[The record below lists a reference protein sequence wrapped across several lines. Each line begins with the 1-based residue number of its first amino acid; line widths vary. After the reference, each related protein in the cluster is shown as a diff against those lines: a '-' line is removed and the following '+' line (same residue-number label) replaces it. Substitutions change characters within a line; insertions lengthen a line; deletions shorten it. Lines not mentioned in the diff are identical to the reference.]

1 MAMPPER
8 NRGKHAPEGKVGKGR
23 SPTSPPRASTTT
35 LCRDP
40 SHRPPRVPSA
50 QSGGGGE
57 RRWCCFRRSSPRR
70 CARSSAG
77 CSPRGGARR
86 RMERSTSACFSR
98 RDDCLARAQ
107 GRAPHRRR
115 IEVPSAARRRSAT
128 CRRSQHRLL
137 LPLLDPPDLFMRTAP
152 ARSAGRRIEEE
163 EARCRWGRRESV
175 WRWKGPTSGVNE

>member
-40 SHRPPRVPSA
+40 SHQPPRVPSA

-77 CSPRGGARR
+77 VLATGRGSPADGALHL
-86 RMERSTSACFSR
+86 C
-98 RDDCLARAQ
+98 
-107 GRAPHRRR
+107 
-115 IEVPSAARRRSAT
+115 
-128 CRRSQHRLL
+128 LL
-137 LPLLDPPDLFMRTAP
+137 LAPRRLSSTGAGTSSPSPSNRGAFRREEKVRHLPPLAAPLATAP
-152 ARSAGRRIEEE
+152 ARSARLGDEDRPCSIRRPPH
-163 EARCRWGRRESV
+163 RRRGGAV
-175 WRWKGPTSGVNE
+175 